1 MLVEINLLPQKQ
13 RRSST
18 IIRLVLLLSI
28 IMLISALLTAWQVQR
43 YKSRI
48 NSLENNI
55 ANSEQLILDL
65 QQNMDTASTNS
76 YVELS
81 NAVEWSTNHPIKSVP
96 VLQHLTSLLPER
108 GFLLN
113 YAYSDT
119 GTISLTVQFDTKK
132 EAAFYL
138 KWLTDSAWVK
148 EVKLSNL
155 TSSQTETSISD
166 SNGDST
172 NLQSEENNYLPRYT
186 GNFEITLN
194 SEKIR
199 EIQQKE
205 DTTIPEEEGGDED

>member
-18 IIRLVLLLSI
+18 IIRLFLLLSI
-28 IMLISALLTAWQVQR
+28 IMLISTLLTAWQVQR
-43 YKSRI
+43 YKSTI

-55 ANSEQLILDL
+55 ANSEQLIVDL
-65 QQNMDTASTNS
+65 QQNMDTSSTNS

-81 NAVEWSTNHPIKSVP
+81 NAVEWSTNQPIKSVP

-113 YAYSDT
+113 YAYSES

-138 KWLTDSAWVK
+138 KWLNDSAWIK

-155 TSSQTETSISD
+155 TSSQTEISTD
-166 SNGDST
+166 NRT
-172 NLQSEENNYLPRYT
+172 NLQSEENNFLSRYT

-194 SEKIR
+194 GDKIR
-199 EIQQKE
+199 EIQQQEATTGSE
-205 DTTIPEEEGGDED
+205 DEGGDEE

>member
-43 YKSRI
+43 YKSTI
-48 NSLENNI
+48 NSLQNNI
-55 ANSEQLILDL
+55 ANSEQMILDL
-65 QQNMDTASTNS
+65 QQNMDTDSTNS

-113 YAYSDT
+113 YAYSES

-138 KWLTDSAWVK
+138 KWLNDSAWIK

-155 TSSQTETSISD
+155 TSSQTETST
-166 SNGDST
+166 GDPT
-172 NLQSEENNYLPRYT
+172 NLQSEETNYLPRYT

-199 EIQQKE
+199 EIQQQKE
-205 DTTIPEEEGGDED
+205 TTVPEEEGGDDE

>member
-18 IIRLVLLLSI
+18 IIRLFLILSI
-28 IMLISALLTAWQVQR
+28 IMLISSLLTVWQVQR
-43 YKSRI
+43 YKSTI

-113 YAYSDT
+113 YAYSES

-138 KWLTDSAWVK
+138 KWLTDSAWIK

-155 TSSQTETSISD
+155 TSSQTETPT
-166 SNGDST
+166 GDNT

-199 EIQQKE
+199 EIQQQE
-205 DTTIPEEEGGDED
+205 ETTVSEEEGGDDE

>member
-43 YKSRI
+43 YKSTI

-113 YAYSDT
+113 YAYSES
-119 GTISLTVQFDTKK
+119 GIISLTVQFDTKK

-138 KWLTDSAWVK
+138 KWLNDSAWIK

-155 TSSQTETSISD
+155 TSSQTETST
-166 SNGDST
+166 GDRT

-199 EIQQKE
+199 EIQQQE
-205 DTTIPEEEGGDED
+205 DTTVSEEEGGDEE

>member
-18 IIRLVLLLSI
+18 IIRLFLLLSI

-43 YKSRI
+43 YKSTI
-48 NSLENNI
+48 SSLENNI
-55 ANSEQLILDL
+55 LQSEQTILDI
-65 QQNMDTASTNS
+65 QQNMDAASTNS

-81 NAVEWSTNHPIKSVP
+81 NAVEWSTTYPIKSVP
-96 VLQHLTSLLPER
+96 VLQHLTALLPER

-113 YAYSDT
+113 YAYSDA

-132 EAAFYL
+132 EAAYYL
-138 KWLTDSAWVK
+138 KWLTDSEWVK

-155 TSSQTETSISD
+155 TSSQTETSTSVTMD
-166 SNGDST
+166 Y
-172 NLQSEENNYLPRYT
+172 QSEEETYLPRYT

-194 SEKIR
+194 GDKIR
-199 EIQQKE
+199 EIQKQE
-205 DTTIPEEEGGDED
+205 DQSVTEDEGGDDQ

>member
-18 IIRLVLLLSI
+18 IIKLFLLLSI
-28 IMLISALLTAWQVQR
+28 IMLISALLNAWQVQR
-43 YKSRI
+43 YKSTI

-65 QQNMDTASTNS
+65 QQNMDTVSTNS
-76 YVELS
+76 FVELS

-138 KWLTDSAWVK
+138 KWLNDSSWVK

-155 TSSQTETSISD
+155 TSSQTETST
-166 SNGDST
+166 GDLT
-172 NLQSEENNYLPRYT
+172 NFLSEENNFLPRYT

-199 EIQQKE
+199 EIQQQE
-205 DTTIPEEEGGDED
+205 ATTGSEEEGGDEE